1 MKVLVIYDS
10 MFGNTEKVAQ
20 VIAAG
25 LGTGED
31 IRLAK
36 VNTITPQ
43 DTMALDVLIVGS
55 PTHRWGPTE
64 AIKAFLGSLQP
75 NVLSGVRAAAFDTG
89 YRSRLHDHRFGSAAK
104 KIEKA
109 LRRQGC
115 SIVAPAIRFFVTGWE
130 GPLAEGELDNATAWA
145 KQILDACETKSR

>member
-10 MFGNTEKVAQ
+10 IFGNTEKVAQ

-25 LGTGED
+25 LGTGEE
-31 IRLAK
+31 IRFAK

-43 DTMALDVLIVGS
+43 DTMALDLLIVGS
-55 PTHRWGPTE
+55 PTHGWGPTE
-64 AIKAFLGSLQP
+64 AIKAFLSNLQP
-75 NVLSGVRAAAFDTG
+75 NVLSDVRAAAFDTQF
-89 YRSRLHDHRFGSAAK
+89 RSRLSGSAAK

-115 SIVAPAIRFFVTGWE
+115 SIVVPAIGFFVIGSE
-130 GPLAEGELDNATAWA
+130 GPLAEGELDKATAWA
-145 KQILDACETKSR
+145 KQILEACETKSR

>member
-43 DTMALDVLIVGS
+43 DIMALDVLIVGS
-55 PTHRWGPTE
+55 PIHGWRPTE
-64 AIKAFLGSLQP
+64 AIKTFLDSLPP
-75 NVLSGVRAAAFDTG
+75 NILSGVQAAAFDTR
-89 YRSRLHDHRFGSAAK
+89 YRSRLSGSAAK

-115 SIVAPAIRFFVTGWE
+115 SIVAPAIGFFVTGSE
-130 GPLAEGELDNATAWA
+130 GPLAEGELDKATAWA
-145 KQILDACETKSR
+145 KQILDACKTESP

>member
-1 MKVLVIYDS
+1 MKALVVYDS
-10 MFGNTEKVAQ
+10 VFGNTKKVAQ

-31 IRLAK
+31 IRLANI
-36 VNTITPQ
+36 NTITPQ
-43 DTMALDVLIVGS
+43 DTMALDLLIVGS
-55 PTHRWGPTE
+55 PTHRWHPTE

-75 NVLSGVRAAAFDTG
+75 SLLSGVRAAAFDTE
-89 YRSRLHDHRFGSAAK
+89 YRSRLSGSAAK

-115 SIVAPAIRFFVTGWE
+115 SIVAPALRLFVTGRE
-130 GPLAEGELDNATAWA
+130 GPLAEGELDKATAWA
-145 KQILDACETKSR
+145 KQILEACETKSR

>member
-10 MFGNTEKVAQ
+10 MFGNTERVAQ

-43 DTMALDVLIVGS
+43 DTMALDLLIVGS
-55 PTHRWGPTE
+55 PTHGFRPTE
-64 AIKAFLGSLQP
+64 ATRAFLDSLQP
-75 NVLSGVRAAAFDTG
+75 NLLSGVRAAAFDTQ
-89 YRSRLHDHRFGSAAK
+89 YRSRLSGSAAK

-115 SIVAPAIRFFVTGWE
+115 SIVAPAIGFFVIGSE
-130 GPLAEGELDNATAWA
+130 GPLAEGELDKATAWA

>member
-1 MKVLVIYDS
+1 MKALVIYDS

-25 LGTGED
+25 LDTGEG

-43 DTMALDVLIVGS
+43 DTMALDLLIVGS
-55 PTHRWGPTE
+55 PTHGWRPTE
-64 AIKAFLGSLQP
+64 GIKAFFNSLQP
-75 NVLSGVRAAAFDTG
+75 NVLSGVRAAAFDTQ
-89 YRSRLHDHRFGSAAK
+89 YRTRLSGSAAK
-104 KIEKA
+104 RIEKA

-115 SIVAPAIRFFVTGWE
+115 SIVAPAIGFFVTGSE
-130 GPLAEGELDNATAWA
+130 GPLAEGELDKATAWA
-145 KQILDACETKSR
+145 KQILAACETKP

>member
-25 LGTGED
+25 LGTGEG

-55 PTHRWGPTE
+55 PTHAWRPTE
-64 AIKAFLGSLQP
+64 AIRAFLDSLQP
-75 NVLSGVRAAAFDTG
+75 NILSGVQAAAFDTQ
-89 YRSRLHDHRFGSAAK
+89 YRSRLSGSAAK

-115 SIVAPAIRFFVTGWE
+115 SIVAPAIGFFVIGSE
-130 GPLAEGELDNATAWA
+130 GPLAEGELDKATAWA
-145 KQILDACETKSR
+145 KQIVEACETKSR

>member
-43 DTMALDVLIVGS
+43 DTTALDLLIVGS
-55 PTHRWGPTE
+55 PTHAWGPTK

-75 NVLSGVRAAAFDTG
+75 NLLSGVRAAAFDTQ
-89 YRSRLHDHRFGSAAK
+89 YRSRLSGSAAK

-115 SIVAPAIRFFVTGWE
+115 SIVAPAIGFFVTGGE
-130 GPLAEGELDNATAWA
+130 GPLAEGELDKATAWA